1 MAEFL
6 CSWLLLEISL
16 VAHLEAE
23 YWKEEA
29 YLEEVLE
36 DVVEGSLV
44 ASKVVAAAVYDDF
57 GWLVEVEE
65 VFFLEVVQ

>member
-6 CSWLLLEISL
+6 YSLQFEISL
-16 VAHLEAE
+16 VVHLEAE